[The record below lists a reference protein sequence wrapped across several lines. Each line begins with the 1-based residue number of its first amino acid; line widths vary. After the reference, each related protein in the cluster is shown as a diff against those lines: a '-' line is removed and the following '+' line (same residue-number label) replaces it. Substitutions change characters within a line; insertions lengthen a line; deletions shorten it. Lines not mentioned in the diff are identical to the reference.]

1 MEKVKAD
8 RVIAEYLQ
16 KIYGF
21 AFKKAFSYDEAEEL
35 ASEIPAGTLGR
46 PEGVANLVKLMLE
59 SDDYLTGQVIQ
70 YDGGWI

>member
-1 MEKVKAD
+1 MNGHLSE
-8 RVIAEYLQ
+8 
-16 KIYGF
+16 
-21 AFKKAFSYDEAEEL
+21 DELEEL
-35 ASEIPAGTLGR
+35 ACEIPAGTLGR